1 MADGRGY
8 DRLHRRLFLG
18 HMRTRQILWKIGTLG
33 IARVDESF
41 TTLAMAKPFT
51 LKWFLLHSKFAHLGE
66 YFQRRGLLG
75 SFPFESQADG
85 AVDELLPALQA
96 LSDATRE
103 ACEREFREIYRLGNR
118 AGCDAI
124 VVASRSRQL
133 HQPGDED
140 FVNKLGPSGSSLLD
154 LPSSRRLF

>member
-1 MADGRGY
+1 
-8 DRLHRRLFLG
+8 
-18 HMRTRQILWKIGTLG
+18 MRTRQILWKIGTLG

-85 AVDELLPALQA
+85 LSTNSCPLFKPCRMLP
-96 LSDATRE
+96 
-103 ACEREFREIYRLGNR
+103 ERLVSASSGRSIDSGS